1 MNMDKRVEFRR
12 RGFARAVSH
21 IIIYATAPEKR
32 VVGVCE
38 VTNIVKGD
46 PELLWRDHRKVAG
59 ITESGLRGYFRGL
72 TLGIAIS
79 LGCVHAIQD
88 HICLSD
94 IGVARAPQSFQY
106 MDSDQL
112 NMLKSYL

>member
-1 MNMDKRVEFRR
+1 M
-12 RGFARAVSH
+12 
-21 IIIYATAPEKR
+21 
-32 VVGVCE
+32 
-38 VTNIVKGD
+38 
-46 PELLWRDHRKVAG
+46 AG

-72 TLGIAIS
+72 TLGIAIN
-79 LGCVHAIQD
+79 LGCVHAIRS

-106 MDSDQL
+106 MDRDQL